1 MKLSLSL
8 RVSFMVKYKTITIRV
23 DLSGEEESILKAA
36 TDLELAVSRKINRIV
51 WWRRLFGK
59 KKSLNLDTI
68 IINQFPNN

>member
-1 MKLSLSL
+1 
-8 RVSFMVKYKTITIRV
+8 MVKYKTITIRV

>member
-1 MKLSLSL
+1 
-8 RVSFMVKYKTITIRV
+8 MVKYKTITIRV

-59 KKSLNLDTI
+59 KSSLNLDTI